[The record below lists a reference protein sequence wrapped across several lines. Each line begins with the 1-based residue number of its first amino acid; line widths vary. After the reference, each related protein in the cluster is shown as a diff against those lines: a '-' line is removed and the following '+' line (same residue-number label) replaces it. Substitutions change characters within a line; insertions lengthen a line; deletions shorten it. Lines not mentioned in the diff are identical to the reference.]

1 MSAPAPEQ
9 VQAEIEELRRLVDKV
24 RPRSFFGDDN
34 RACIEAQIVVLSQPI
49 RTAEGC
55 EELYEGYVL
64 DCALS
69 ARDWMTGDLADDEE
83 TPAQSWQCLVQ

>member
-1 MSAPAPEQ
+1 MSAPTPEQ

-34 RACIEAQIVVLSQPI
+34 RACIQAQIKVLSEPI
-49 RTAEGC
+49 RTVEGC

-64 DCALS
+64 DGALS
-69 ARDWMTGDLADDEE
+69 ARDWMAGELSDEEE
-83 TPAQSWQCLVQ
+83 TPALSWQCLVQ